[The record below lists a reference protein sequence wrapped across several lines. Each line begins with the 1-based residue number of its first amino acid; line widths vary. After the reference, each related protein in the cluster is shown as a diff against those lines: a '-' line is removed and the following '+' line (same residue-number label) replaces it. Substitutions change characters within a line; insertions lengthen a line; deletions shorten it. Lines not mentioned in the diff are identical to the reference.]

1 MKDKFW
7 LLSTGALVRIKSTLA
22 VIEMCNDLEIGW
34 HKYHAQNAAFVEIT
48 EGRATLLSLD
58 AVLEYGWSHE
68 MRIKILQ
75 TVI

>member
-1 MKDKFW
+1 M
-7 LLSTGALVRIKSTLA
+7 RINSTLA
-22 VIEMCNDLEIGW
+22 VIELCNDLEIGW
-34 HKYHAQNAAFVEIT
+34 FKYYAQNAAFVEIT
-48 EGRATLLSLD
+48 EGRAILLSLD